1 VTELEKRQAETIE
14 LQCKQIEQLC
24 QENLRLRQENTLLRE
39 KVDYLLRKLFGPKS
53 EKLDAAQLELL
64 FAADLAK
71 EAIAAGNED
80 NQADTPDVSEAD
92 NVIPISKNKQHKK
105 NRRPRLPENLPVTEE
120 IIIPAEVQAAP
131 DGN

>member
-24 QENLRLRQENTLLRE
+24 QENQRLRQENTLLRE

-71 EAIAAGNED
+71 EAIA
-80 NQADTPDVSEAD
+80 V
-92 NVIPISKNKQHKK
+92 NKGTG
-105 NRRPRLPENLPVTEE
+105 P
-120 IIIPAEVQAAP
+120 
-131 DGN
+131 